1 MGSPRLAV
9 VAAAFVLVLAP
20 STALATDAEVTSDTA
35 AQFYDVR
42 SPTGE
47 NVLNRRRLTTTL
59 AVSAYN
65 LLDAPA
71 GDPSAPTLSF
81 RARFRYDADYGL
93 GSGAVDPTNFGSVV
107 PGTSQGMVDMMYA
120 YVEGRRFLHGWLGFR
135 LGRQYVTDALGW
147 WSFDGGQVTVT
158 TPVLLK
164 AEAYGG
170 FEQRG
175 GMPLSTSRFEGDG
188 VWRGDRNNFDPS
200 LAPAF
205 QPAALAPAFGVAL
218 ESTGV
223 TWIHGRL
230 TYRRVYDTGPSNVTE
245 FASGTF
251 APAVYDGGRIS
262 SEKLGYAMDA
272 N

>member
-147 WSFDGGQVTVT
+147 WAFDGGEAAVT
-158 TPVLLK
+158 TPYFFK
-164 AEAYGG
+164 AEVYGG
-170 FEQRG
+170 LEERG
-175 GMPLSTSRFEGDG
+175 GLPLSTSRFESDG
-188 VWRGDRNNFDPS
+188 IWRGNRSSFDPLPACPGGPTGTCGQTGLS
-200 LAPAF
+200 LFPAF
-205 QPAALAPAFGVAL
+205 QPADIAPAVGVAL
-218 ESTGV
+218 ESTG
-223 TWIHGRL
+223 
-230 TYRRVYDTGPSNVTE
+230 
-245 FASGTF
+245 
-251 APAVYDGGRIS
+251 
-262 SEKLGYAMDA
+262 
-272 N
+272 